1 MSRSRARLER
11 LERDAAPEPIGTIV
25 VELVDVE
32 SIPIGE
38 DGRPVD
44 VFEVTVVDVDVQGD
58 P

>member
-1 MSRSRARLER
+1 MRRSRARLER

-25 VELVDVE
+25 VELIDIEDV
-32 SIPIGE
+32 PIGE